1 MSDTDNLISKALLAR
16 IEEKKKILDERRP
29 LPEEAVRNLREEI
42 RLQHTFHSNAIEGNT
57 LTLQETKLVLE
68 EGITVGGKPLKDCL
82 EARNTAKA
90 FDLIEEMVN
99 GRQDITHETIQL
111 VHEDLTKG
119 ILETPGKYRTQNVR
133 ITGAIK
139 LPPDF
144 SKIIRAMDELIDG
157 VARRKTH
164 PIETAAF
171 FHHKFVE
178 IHPFLDGNGRTARL
192 LTNLYLMR
200 KHYPPVVL
208 RKEDR
213 AKYYKCLK
221 EADIGNL
228 KPFADFIAKAVDE
241 AITHYLSIFGGEDG
255 LISLKELAKSTRYT
269 QEYLS
274 LRARQGRLSSVKIGY
289 IWYSTRYSLRRY
301 IEQHKKQ
308 TGLRKV

>member
-1 MSDTDNLISKALLAR
+1 MPDTDNLIGKVLLAR

-90 FDLIEEMVN
+90 FDLIEEMVK
-99 GRQDITHETIQL
+99 GRQGIAHETIQL
-111 VHEDLTKG
+111 VHEALTKG

-133 ITGAIK
+133 IAGATK

-144 SKIIRAMDELIDG
+144 SKIIRAIDELIDRVSRG
-157 VARRKTH
+157 KTH

-171 FHHKFVE
+171 LHHKFVE
-178 IHPFLDGNGRTARL
+178 IHPFLDGNGRTVRL

-200 KHYPPVVL
+200 NHYPPVVL
-208 RKEDR
+208 RKEDK
-213 AKYYKCLK
+213 AKYYKYLK

-241 AITHYLSIFGGEDG
+241 ALTHYLSIFGGEYE
-255 LISLKELAKSTRYT
+255 LIPLKELAKNTRYT

-274 LRARQGRLSSVKIGY
+274 LRARQGRLGSVKIGR

-301 IEQHKKQ
+301 IEQHKK
-308 TGLRKV
+308 